1 MACSNGLRDL
11 RRDLRRDR
19 LSRLYATPDRTAPW
33 RAGRDSYFLTLLH
46 RSASQQRLGDG
57 WDGPHSFR
65 CRCSAGTSHL
75 VLRNAYFRD
84 DRPRRDGHWAV
95 WLLVDR
101 DRRQLHRKTDQR
113 DRGGSAFP
121 HRVRRVSDVTTYG
134 VAGNI
139 EASEKNSIDRARLM
153 RSCIRL
159 AGLCP

>member
-33 RAGRDSYFLTLLH
+33 RAGRDSYFLTH
-46 RSASQQRLGDG
+46 
-57 WDGPHSFR
+57 
-65 CRCSAGTSHL
+65 
-75 VLRNAYFRD
+75 
-84 DRPRRDGHWAV
+84 
-95 WLLVDR
+95 
-101 DRRQLHRKTDQR
+101 LHRKTDQR